1 MNGKKRVD
9 PQDLIRLSSTLSDS
23 ALSPV
28 PYGKGAWSGPRWRWQ
43 FFPVWWPA
51 RSPSYGL
58 REVVILDVGSLDGVD
73 IGDEYVAFF
82 GNGSTEE
89 LLDELGLC

>member
-1 MNGKKRVD
+1 M
-9 PQDLIRLSSTLSDS
+9 
-23 ALSPV
+23 
-28 PYGKGAWSGPRWRWQ
+28 
-43 FFPVWWPA
+43 
-51 RSPSYGL
+51 
-58 REVVILDVGSLDGVD
+58 ILDVGSLDGVD